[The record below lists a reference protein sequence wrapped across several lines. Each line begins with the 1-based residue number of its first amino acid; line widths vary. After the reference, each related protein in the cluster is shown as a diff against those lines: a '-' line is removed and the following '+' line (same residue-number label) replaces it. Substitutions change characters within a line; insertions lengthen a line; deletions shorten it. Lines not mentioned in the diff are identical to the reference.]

1 MRVFIKF
8 KNYVNRYRITLFFL
22 LLFKLV
28 VKLFLV
34 LILTHTVGI
43 NTPEGDIQQKLLQIS
58 HSKSHVGQ
66 DAAAARAPLAR
77 DQICLESSC
86 KNY

>member
-1 MRVFIKF
+1 MFIKF
-8 KNYVNRYRITLFFL
+8 KNYVNHYRITLFFL

-28 VKLFLV
+28 VKLFLE

-66 DAAAARAPLAR
+66 DAAAAQAPLAG